1 MHLKRSRLKKHNY
14 TSYRAWHNTELS
26 SEKWNP
32 VNAFELIV
40 IFCSFLLEKFYFQR
54 KILPCIGG
62 QVKLNTASSSLKGR
76 YRCPL
81 DNILFRE

>member
-32 VNAFELIV
+32 VNAFELV
-40 IFCSFLLEKFYFQR
+40 VTFCSFLLEKFYFQR

-62 QVKLNTASSSLKGR
+62 QVKHSVQFFKGKVT
-76 YRCPL
+76 L